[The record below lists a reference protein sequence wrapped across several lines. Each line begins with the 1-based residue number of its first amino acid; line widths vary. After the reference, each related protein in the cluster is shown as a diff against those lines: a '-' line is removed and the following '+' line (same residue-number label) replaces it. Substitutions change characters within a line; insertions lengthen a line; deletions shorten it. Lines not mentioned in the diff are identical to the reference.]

1 MSERV
6 FLPLRKLHVEK
17 KQNKK
22 KNLEQIDVY
31 NVNR

>member
-17 KQNKK
+17 KNK

>member
-17 KQNKK
+17 NQKK

>member
-17 KQNKK
+17 KQKK

>member
-17 KQNKK
+17 KQQN

>member
-17 KQNKK
+17 KPKK

>member
-17 KQNKK
+17 KQKN